1 MIDDRNT
8 TRKKILMRND
18 GIRELRSVTT
28 FVEYV
33 LLYTRQTQII
43 SPPPRFVDR
52 YRSNFLFEPY
62 VNIDDER

>member
-1 MIDDRNT
+1 
-8 TRKKILMRND
+8 MRND

-62 VNIDDER
+62 VNIDDERW